1 MIVKKE
7 TLYRFLKKAT
17 NNTSIT
23 RVSLIPT
30 CSKIFKRIIYKLK
43 QNGIKEKL
51 LCYLIDFLRNRQ
63 QRSALSGQSSSWTKV
78 NAGVAQRSILGPLL
92 FLVYINVLLNGLR
105 SNPKLFADDTFLF
118 STVQDNKH
126 CQSEQ

>member
-51 LCYLIDFLRNRQ
+51 LLFNRLFEKSPTKISFKWSVLIMDKGECWCC
-63 QRSALSGQSSSWTKV
+63 A
-78 NAGVAQRSILGPLL
+78 A
-92 FLVYINVLLNGLR
+92 INFGTFIVFGLHKR
-105 SNPKLFADDTFLF
+105 LAKRF
-118 STVQDNKH
+118 TV
-126 CQSEQ
+126 